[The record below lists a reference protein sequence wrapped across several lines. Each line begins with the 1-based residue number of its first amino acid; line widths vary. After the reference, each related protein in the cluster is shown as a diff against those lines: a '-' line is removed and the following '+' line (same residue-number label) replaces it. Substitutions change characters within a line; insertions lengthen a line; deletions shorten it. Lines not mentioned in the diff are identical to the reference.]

1 MHIFARLTK
10 VDEAARTV
18 TGVIANEVPDLS
30 GEVFDYERS
39 KPNFEKWST
48 EIAKATDGKNL
59 GNVRSMHSN
68 ISAGIT
74 KAMSFDDLEKQISVV
89 AEITDDNEWRKV
101 LKGNYTGFS
110 IGGSY
115 GDKWPD
121 PALGKTR
128 YEAKPN
134 EYSLVDLPCNPS
146 AQFSVIKADG
156 TEEMHKFVTT
166 LDNAEALAK
175 WAESLT
181 EGERVAVLAKIAPA
195 QDNETKGGAGNGE
208 PVAKDYTAQAE
219 RLAKAEGA
227 ADTGNVIRVLLG
239 KDVIEKGLWSVAE
252 FAETLNDLSWIADC
266 ADDEAAW
273 EKDGSKVP
281 AQLRAALKPL
291 ADAFLAMAAE
301 EVAEAIAPA
310 SEVVDVM
317 ELAAP
322 AGDLAKAETKF
333 AVGDEVTS
341 LADHM
346 KGMKGMTGKIAIVK
360 NGPYYAVTFDDAMSG
375 MGSPHKWLAQS
386 ELKAAGATKIHEGS
400 ESDDPLTKAADD
412 LAKAADALQ
421 KMTAERDD
429 IAGRLAKVTT
439 EYTALLQKAAPPK
452 GIVKAVPVSKDADAD
467 HADLSKVDD
476 APVLRK
482 DGSVDHIATA
492 EKEMRK
498 VYARKS

>member
-1 MHIFARLTK
+1 MHIFARMTK

-18 TGVIANEVPDLS
+18 TGVIADESLDLS
-30 GEVFDYERS
+30 GEIFDYDRS

-59 GNVRSMHSN
+59 GNVRAMHGN

-74 KAMSFDDLEKQISVV
+74 KAINFDDLAKEISVV
-89 AEITDDNEWRKV
+89 AEVTDDNEWRKV

-115 GDKWPD
+115 GEKWPD
-121 PALGKTR
+121 PALGKNR

-156 TEEMHKFVTT
+156 STEMHKFVTT
-166 LDNAEALAK
+166 LDNAAALAK
-175 WAESLT
+175 WAAELT
-181 EGERVAVLAKIAPA
+181 EDERAVVLAKVAPA
-195 QDNETKGGAGNGE
+195 SPADDPAQ
-208 PVAKDYTAQAE
+208 VIAKDYTAQAE
-219 RLAKAEGA
+219 RMLKVDGA

-239 KDVIEKGLWSVAE
+239 KDVIEKGLWAVAD
-252 FAETLNDLSWIADC
+252 FAETIGDLSFIADC
-266 ADDEAAW
+266 AEDEAMW
-273 EKDGSKVP
+273 EGDGSKVP

-310 SEVVDVM
+310 GEVAEVM

-322 AGDLAKAETKF
+322 AGDLAKA
-333 AVGDEVTS
+333 
-341 LADHM
+341 
-346 KGMKGMTGKIAIVK
+346 
-360 NGPYYAVTFDDAMSG
+360 
-375 MGSPHKWLAQS
+375 
-386 ELKAAGATKIHEGS
+386 
-400 ESDDPLTKAADD
+400 ADD
-412 LAKAADALQ
+412 LAKATDALQ
-421 KMTAERDD
+421 KMTVERDD
-429 IAGRLAKVTT
+429 LTGRLAKVTT

-452 GIVKAVPVSKDADAD
+452 GLAKVVPVSKD
-467 HADLSKVDD
+467 DD
-476 APVLRK
+476 AGDGETTRLDNDPVLHK
-482 DGSVDHIATA
+482 DGSVDHLATA

-498 VYARKS
+498 VYARRS

>member
-30 GEVFDYERS
+30 GEIFDYERS

-59 GNVRSMHSN
+59 GNVRAMHSN

-121 PALGKTR
+121 PALGKIR

-175 WAESLT
+175 WAADLT
-181 EGERVAVLAKIAPA
+181 EDERAAVLAKLAPA
-195 QDNETKGGAGNGE
+195 QDNETKGGADNGE
-208 PVAKDYTAQAE
+208 PVTKDYTAQAE

-310 SEVVDVM
+310 GEEVEVM

-322 AGDLAKAETKF
+322 TGDLA
-333 AVGDEVTS
+333 
-341 LADHM
+341 
-346 KGMKGMTGKIAIVK
+346 
-360 NGPYYAVTFDDAMSG
+360 
-375 MGSPHKWLAQS
+375 
-386 ELKAAGATKIHEGS
+386 
-400 ESDDPLTKAADD
+400 KAADD
-412 LAKAADALQ
+412 LAKATDLLQ

-429 IAGRLAKVTT
+429 LAGRLAKVTT

-452 GIVKAVPVSKDADAD
+452 GVARAVPVSKDADAD
-467 HADLSKVDD
+467 QSDLAKVDD

-482 DGSVDHIATA
+482 DGSVDHLATA